1 MAKHIKD
8 TSPHSLDVEMAVLG
22 ATLKDEDA
30 LHLVVEKISSELVF
44 YLPKN
49 RMIYKAI
56 LGLYAASEPCDIV
69 TVADKL
75 MRSGKLD
82 QTGGRVY
89 LVELVEGVASTVNVG
104 KHATIL
110 MDKFLLRRLI
120 DVSQE
125 TLNDCYNQELETGEV
140 LDRAEQGVFDVSE
153 KRFKKGFV
161 SVGDLIP
168 PTFEGIDKIG
178 KSASITT
185 GFEHLDN
192 MTSGLHGGDLIII
205 AGRPSMG
212 KSSLAVNIAE
222 HVAMNLKKPVGL
234 FSLEMSDEQ
243 VALRM
248 MCGLARIPQQKV
260 RSNKMSDSDWT
271 RLSLAATP
279 LSEAPIFIDDSPTLS
294 SMEIRAK
301 ARRLKAQHDVA
312 LIIVDYMQMVH
323 GSERF
328 ENRQQEMASISLGLK
343 ALAKELKIPVI
354 ACSQLSRQVE
364 HRAGEKRPH
373 LSDLRE
379 SGSIEQDADVVM
391 FIYRPEQ
398 YLLHLERTDPKYLEV
413 EGRAEI
419 IVAKQRNGPT
429 GVIYLTFLKE
439 FARFE
444 NSTQREAP
452 IQVREESSEAV
463 DIPF

>member
-1 MAKHIKD
+1 MD
-8 TSPHSLDVEMAVLG
+8 NDMNVLPNSLDIEMAVLG
-22 ATLKDEDA
+22 AILKDEEA
-30 LHLVVEKISSELVF
+30 LHLVVEKIDSEDAF
-44 YLPKN
+44 YSQKH
-49 RMIYKAI
+49 RAIYREI
-56 LGLYAASEPCDIV
+56 LGLYRDSKECDIV
-69 TVADKL
+69 TVAEALSKREKL
-75 MRSGKLD
+75 SAI
-82 QTGGRVY
+82 GGRVY
-89 LVELVEGVASTVNVG
+89 LVELVEGVASTANVVQYSEL
-104 KHATIL
+104 L

-125 TLNDCYNQELETGEV
+125 TLNDCYNQDSEAGEV
-140 LDRAEQGVFDVSE
+140 LDRAEQGIFDVSE

-161 SVGDLIP
+161 PVSDLIP
-168 PTFEGIDKIG
+168 PTLEGIDKAG
-178 KSASITT
+178 KSASIAT
-185 GFEHLDN
+185 GFEYLDS

-222 HVAMNLKKPVGL
+222 HVAINLKKPVGL

-248 MCGLARIPQQKV
+248 MCGLARIPQQRV
-260 RSNKMSDSDWT
+260 RSNRMSEDDWT

-323 GSERF
+323 GSERS
-328 ENRQQEMASISLGLK
+328 ENRQQEMAGISLSLK

-379 SGSIEQDADVVM
+379 SGSIEQDADVVI

-398 YLLHLERTDPKYLEV
+398 YLLHLERTDPRYLEAQ
-413 EGRAEI
+413 GRAEI

-429 GVIYLTFLKE
+429 GVVYLTFLKE

-444 NSTQREAP
+444 NMASNCEVSADTKPTEGAD
-452 IQVREESSEAV
+452 V
-463 DIPF
+463 PF

>member
-1 MAKHIKD
+1 MAKYIGD
-8 TSPHSLDVEMAVLG
+8 TPPHSLEVEKAVLG
-22 ATLKDEDA
+22 AVLKDAEA
-30 LHLVVEKISSELVF
+30 LHIVVEKISSELAF

-49 RMIYKAI
+49 RIIYRAI
-56 LGLYAASEPCDIV
+56 LELYAASEPCDVV
-69 TVADKL
+69 TVADRLAKHE
-75 MRSGKLD
+75 RLD
-82 QTGGRVY
+82 KIGGRVY
-89 LVELVEGVASTVNVG
+89 LVDLVEGVASTANVG
-104 KHATIL
+104 THAAIL
-110 MDKFLLRRLI
+110 MNNFFLRRLI
-120 DVSQE
+120 ETSQE
-125 TLNDCYNQELETGEV
+125 TLNNCYDQSIEPDEV
-140 LDRAEQGVFDVSE
+140 LDRAEQGIFDISE

-185 GFEHLDN
+185 GFTYLDN

-234 FSLEMSDEQ
+234 FSLEMSNEQ

-248 MCGLARIPQQKV
+248 MCGLAKIPQQKV
-260 RSNKMSDSDWT
+260 RSGKMSESDWT
-271 RLSLAATP
+271 HLSLAATP

-323 GSERF
+323 GSERS

-398 YLLHLERTDPKYLEV
+398 YLLHLERTDPRYLEAQ
-413 EGRAEI
+413 GKAEI

-429 GVIYLTFLKE
+429 GVVYLTFLKE

-444 NSTQREAP
+444 NMAYNEVP
-452 IQVREESSEAV
+452 VQVREESTEGV
-463 DIPF
+463 NIPF